1 MEKCGILNYD
11 TFINLV
17 QYAKN
22 KHIPRKQVKY
32 QKKKHKKSKWMTT
45 GILNSINTKDRM
57 YKLLLKTDTLT
68 DRYMTLKTRFKTY
81 RETLRRSINEAK
93 KMYYQ
98 KVFGLY
104 RNDMKK
110 NLANY

>member
-1 MEKCGILNYD
+1 MSIFRLN
-11 TFINLV
+11 L
-17 QYAKN
+17 KGS
-22 KHIPRKQVKY
+22 VK
-32 QKKKHKKSKWMTT
+32 
-45 GILNSINTKDRM
+45 
-57 YKLLLKTDTLT
+57 
-68 DRYMTLKTRFKTY
+68 FKTY

>member
-1 MEKCGILNYD
+1 
-11 TFINLV
+11 
-17 QYAKN
+17 
-22 KHIPRKQVKY
+22 
-32 QKKKHKKSKWMTT
+32 MTT

-57 YKLLLKTDTLT
+57 YKLLLKTDPLT
-68 DRYMTLKTRFKTY
+68 DRYTCMTLKARFKTY

-98 KVFGLY
+98 KVFSLY

-110 NLANY
+110 Y